1 MCRLQTPQNVFADPQ
16 MPQNAFADPQH
27 AKQVEWRPCGATEE
41 RYEDLTDLSSIDGT
55 ESPPHEQLKEYAAAR
70 RAARKPKVVGTSPV
84 EPLSALGGHAPLT
97 EPTEPKTTE
106 PLPTHMDTVSV
117 ELVPC
122 AKQEAGL
129 ATETTQQLR
138 RILGNSAAKALLSQY
153 TQAVLRDRGKKQ
165 RYWVDAKGMPLKL
178 VHQKNVAP

>member
-1 MCRLQTPQNVFADPQ
+1 
-16 MPQNAFADPQH
+16 
-27 AKQVEWRPCGATEE
+27 
-41 RYEDLTDLSSIDGT
+41 
-55 ESPPHEQLKEYAAAR
+55 
-70 RAARKPKVVGTSPV
+70 
-84 EPLSALGGHAPLT
+84 
-97 EPTEPKTTE
+97 
-106 PLPTHMDTVSV
+106 MDTVSV